1 MLQGIVRHGS
11 VVSIGITKIENLG
24 TIINSNVAIC
34 TGIAGTRNPPQLGFP
49 HLNRYTSLFDLI
61 DIGGLSDGYRSMLSS
76 IRAPLLR
83 VCLATVPLTFRR
95 PLAIAAETFKPPSST
110 SIPLKSPSFLE
121 NEPQK
126 PSFVTE
132 IPGPKS
138 RAAKEALGKIQDVSL
153 LLSC

>member
-1 MLQGIVRHGS
+1 MLQEGIVRYGSLCRLGLKIWAGQPHNYCKQCRDRHG
-11 VVSIGITKIENLG
+11 N
-24 TIINSNVAIC
+24 C
-34 TGIAGTRNPPQLGFP
+34 RNTEPFGFP
-49 HLNRYTSLFDLI
+49 HLNTTSLFDLI
-61 DIGGLSDGYRSMLSS
+61 AIGGLSDGYRSMLSS

-83 VCLATVPLTFRR
+83 LRLATVPITFRR
-95 PLAIAAETFKPPSST
+95 PLAIAAETFKPPAST

-126 PSFVTE
+126 PSIVTE